1 MRRIFFLFYF
11 YLELQPPPGGRTLDS
26 TYLSYLS
33 IFSLYLGL
41 QPPRGGRTLDS
52 TYLSTSLYFRSLSF
66 FMVVINYN
74 LL

>member
-1 MRRIFFLFYF
+1 MRRIFFLSTLPF
-11 YLELQPPPGGRTLDS
+11 YLEVQPPRGGRTLDS
-26 TYLSYLS
+26 TYLALPFYLE
-33 IFSLYLGL
+33 L

-52 TYLSTSLYFRSLSF
+52 SYLSTSLYFRSLSF